1 LEQSLTREEAMK
13 VAELMQA
20 NVRTISSEASVA
32 EVVVS
37 LADGHIS
44 GLPVVDKA
52 GRIIGV
58 VSATDV
64 LTAEAEAESDAEAVG
79 RDLMLDTS
87 VRDIMT
93 PRPYTV
99 GPDEDVREA
108 ARQMLY
114 ADVHRLFVAEGERL
128 VGVLST
134 TDIVRAVATGKL

>member
-1 LEQSLTREEAMK
+1 MK
-13 VAELMQA
+13 VAELMQP
-20 NVRTISSEASVA
+20 NVRTISSEACVVD
-32 EVVVS
+32 VVVS

-44 GLPVVDKA
+44 GMPVVDKG

-64 LTAEAEAESDAEAVG
+64 LTAEAEVEAKSSTIG
-79 RDLMLDTS
+79 RGLMQETP

-99 GPDEDVREA
+99 APDEDVREA

-114 ADVHRLFVAEGERL
+114 ADVHRLFVADGDRL
-128 VGVLST
+128 VGIIST
-134 TDIVRAVATGKL
+134 TDIVRAIATGKL

>member
-1 LEQSLTREEAMK
+1 MK
-13 VAELMQA
+13 VAELMQP
-20 NVRTISSEASVA
+20 NVRTISSDACVA
-32 EVVVS
+32 DVVVS

-44 GLPVVDKA
+44 GLPVVDKG

-64 LTAEAEAESDAEAVG
+64 LTAEAETEADSPAVG
-79 RDLMLDTS
+79 RQLIEETS

-93 PRPYTV
+93 PRPYIV
-99 GPDEDVREA
+99 APDEDVREA

-114 ADVHRLFVAEGERL
+114 AEVHRLFVAEGDRL

>member
-1 LEQSLTREEAMK
+1 MK
-13 VAELMQA
+13 VAELMQP
-20 NVRTISSEASVA
+20 NVRTINSDASVA
-32 EVVVS
+32 EVVLS

-44 GLPVVDKA
+44 GLPVVDKG

-64 LTAEAEAESDAEAVG
+64 LTAEAEAEESSTVG
-79 RDLMLDTS
+79 QALMQETS

-99 GPDEDVREA
+99 APDEDVREA

-114 ADVHRLFVAEGERL
+114 AEVHRLFVAEGDRL

>member
-1 LEQSLTREEAMK
+1 MK
-13 VAELMQA
+13 VAELMQS

-32 EVVVS
+32 EVVLS

-44 GLPVVDKA
+44 GLPVVDKG

-64 LTAEAEAESDAEAVG
+64 LTAEAETESEAAAVG

-99 GPDEDVREA
+99 APDEDVREA

-114 ADVHRLFVAEGERL
+114 AEVHRLFVAEGDRL
-128 VGVLST
+128 VGVIST

>member
-1 LEQSLTREEAMK
+1 MTI
-13 VAELMQA
+13 AELMQP

-44 GLPVVDKA
+44 GLPVVDKG

-64 LTAEAEAESDAEAVG
+64 LTAEAEAESPTTR
-79 RDLMLDTS
+79 RDLVEETP

-99 GPDEDVREA
+99 APDEDVREA

-114 ADVHRLFVAEGERL
+114 AEVHRLFVADGDRL
-128 VGVLST
+128 VGVIST

>member
-1 LEQSLTREEAMK
+1 MK
-13 VAELMQA
+13 VAELMQP
-20 NVRTISSEASVA
+20 NVRTISSEASIA
-32 EVVVS
+32 EVVMS

-44 GLPVVDKA
+44 GLPVIDKG

-58 VSATDV
+58 VSTTDV

-99 GPDEDVREA
+99 APDEDVREA

-114 ADVHRLFVAEGERL
+114 GEVHRLFVAEGDRL
-128 VGVLST
+128 VGVIST

>member
-1 LEQSLTREEAMK
+1 MK
-13 VAELMQA
+13 VAELMQS

-44 GLPVVDKA
+44 GLPVVDKG

-64 LTAEAEAESDAEAVG
+64 LTAEAEAKSEAEAVG

-99 GPDEDVREA
+99 SPDEDVREA

-114 ADVHRLFVAEGERL
+114 AEVHRLFVAEGDRL
-128 VGVLST
+128 VGVIST

>member
-1 LEQSLTREEAMK
+1 MT
-13 VAELMQA
+13 VAELMQS

-44 GLPVVDKA
+44 GLPVVDKG

-64 LTAEAEAESDAEAVG
+64 LTAEAEAESPTTR
-79 RDLMLDTS
+79 RDLVEETR

-99 GPDEDVREA
+99 APDEDVREA

-114 ADVHRLFVAEGERL
+114 ADVHRLFVADGDRL
-128 VGVLST
+128 VGVIST